1 MTKINRIDLDAAYAA
16 LHGAGN
22 AQGQAR
28 DVCPN
33 TGKPCFC
40 IECGPAACRIRGE
53 ADSTRFPVHDDDHH
67 PVNRRHLRVALAA
80 LDMALRTKHHG
91 ECT

>member
-16 LHGAGN
+16 LTGTGRANGK
-22 AQGQAR
+22 AR
-28 DVCPN
+28 EACPV
-33 TGKPCFC
+33 TGRDCFC
-40 IECGPAACRIRGE
+40 TECGPDACKVRGE
-53 ADSTRFPVHDDDHH
+53 TDPERFPVHPDDEH

-80 LDMALRTKHHG
+80 LDMALRTKHHR